1 MLAGNMRRTA
11 RRGFNQNKP
20 PPTPRDV
27 KGGGGGREGRGGW
40 EANTKGVAT
49 WWGGQTTRRMIH
61 FGEMRRAR
69 R

>member
-27 KGGGGGREGRGGW
+27 KGGGREGRGRG
-40 EANTKGVAT
+40 K
-49 WWGGQTTRRMIH
+49 QTPR
-61 FGEMRRAR
+61 E
-69 R
+69 